1 VNIGTA
7 NGSITARGNN
17 ACGSGST
24 RSLTVAVVSC
34 ARMAEESIESAV
46 EFDVFVSPNPFNET
60 LNIRTNGNNNE
71 KLQISIV
78 DVSGRIV
85 YNNVAIAN
93 ETLNISPNLANGIYY
108 VSVTNSADVRKL
120 IKVVKAN

>member
-1 VNIGTA
+1 
-7 NGSITARGNN
+7 
-17 ACGSGST
+17 
-24 RSLTVAVVSC
+24 
-34 ARMAEESIESAV
+34 MAEESIESAV
-46 EFDVFVSPNPFNET
+46 EFDVVVSPNPFNET
-60 LNIRTNGNNNE
+60 LNIRTNGTNNE